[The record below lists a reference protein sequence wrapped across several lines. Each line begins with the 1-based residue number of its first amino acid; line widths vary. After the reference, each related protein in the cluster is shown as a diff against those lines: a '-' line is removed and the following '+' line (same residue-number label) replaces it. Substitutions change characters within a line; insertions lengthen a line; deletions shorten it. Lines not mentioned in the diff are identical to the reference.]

1 MGLRIREGIS
11 NRKGQKNIVKKWE
24 KSLLINLLLWN
35 TFCFTEELQS

>member
-11 NRKGQKNIVKKWE
+11 NRKGQKIIVK

-35 TFCFTEELQS
+35 TFWFTEELQR